1 MLIFKKKNKM
11 KMDDLVLVQ
20 CYRDSGDSDYV
31 GELFE
36 RYHHLVF
43 GVCLK
48 YLNNREEA
56 KDAALQVFEKLMS
69 DLHKH
74 EVHNFSSWLH
84 SVTRNH
90 CLMILRKKSRHY
102 QHELG
107 YNTEMHI
114 VPKDD
119 DLEAIKIKEVQL
131 NLLEEAIQNLNEE
144 QRQCI
149 ELFFLNEKCY
159 KEIEDITGY
168 TNKQVKSYIQNGKR
182 NLKLTIIQ
190 RNELAV

>member
-1 MLIFKKKNKM
+1 
-11 KMDDLVLVQ
+11 MDDLLLVQ
-20 CYRDSGDSDYV
+20 LYRESGDSGYV

-36 RYHHLVF
+36 RYHHLVY

-69 DLHKH
+69 DLYKH

-90 CLMILRKKSRHY
+90 CLMFLRKKSRHY

-107 YNTEMHI
+107 YKTEMYI

-119 DLEAIKIKEVQL
+119 ELETIQIKEVQL

-149 ELFFLNEKCY
+149 ELFYLKEKCY
-159 KEIEDITGY
+159 KEIEDLTGY

-190 RNELAV
+190 QNELAV

>member
-1 MLIFKKKNKM
+1 M